1 MTIPGQN
8 PLAYEGVSAQNPP
21 NGVLAKSAP
30 TANTLSQAIGTI
42 WINTL
47 TNIAYMLVNIS
58 SGAAVWDIIGDNTT
72 GVATVPQ
79 GGTGDSTLTAHG
91 VLIGEG
97 VSPVNVTAAGTT
109 GQVLTATTSADPA
122 FAAIGTNSGLTA
134 HGVLVAEGTG
144 AFAATAV
151 GATGTLLAGAT
162 GADPAFTASPSVTG
176 SVTAGTT
183 LTATLGNITATN
195 GNLSLGTAG
204 NKLLIATGSNASVGT
219 TAALSGT
226 PGTIVVSTTAVT
238 AASKIFLSV
247 NTPGGSQGF
256 LSAPTASIV
265 ANTSFVINSTAN
277 ETSTV
282 DWLII
287 N

>member
-1 MTIPGQN
+1 
-8 PLAYEGVSAQNPP
+8 
-21 NGVLAKSAP
+21 
-30 TANTLSQAIGTI
+30 
-42 WINTL
+42 
-47 TNIAYMLVNIS
+47 MLVNIS

-183 LTATLGNITATN
+183 LTATLGNI
-195 GNLSLGTAG
+195 SLGTAG